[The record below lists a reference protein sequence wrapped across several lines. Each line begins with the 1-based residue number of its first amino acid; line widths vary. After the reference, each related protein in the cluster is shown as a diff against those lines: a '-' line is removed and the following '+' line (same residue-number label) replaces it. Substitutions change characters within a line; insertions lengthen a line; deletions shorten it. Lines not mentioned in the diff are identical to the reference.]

1 LRFATEALAQSK
13 CRRPYPPQEV
23 AVPLVNIRVPEGSL
37 SQEKK
42 ERMIELVTDAVV
54 EAEGYGDAVRPITWV
69 IIDEVKDGSWG
80 ANGSAQRL
88 EDIAKFVES
97 GGFAKATAGSESA

>member
-1 LRFATEALAQSK
+1 M
-13 CRRPYPPQEV
+13 
-23 AVPLVNIRVPEGSL
+23 PLVNIRVPEGSL

-80 ANGSAQRL
+80 ASGRAVRL
-88 EDIAKFVES
+88 EDLANVVGQGREAV
-97 GGFAKATAGSESA
+97 AKAAGAA

>member
-1 LRFATEALAQSK
+1 M
-13 CRRPYPPQEV
+13 
-23 AVPLVNIRVPEGSL
+23 PLVNIRVPEGSL

-80 ANGSAQRL
+80 AAGNAVRL
-88 EDIAKFVES
+88 EDLAKLVGQGRDAVE
-97 GGFAKATAGSESA
+97 KATTPA

>member
-1 LRFATEALAQSK
+1 M
-13 CRRPYPPQEV
+13 
-23 AVPLVNIRVPEGSL
+23 PLVNIRVPEGSL

-69 IIDEVKDGSWG
+69 IIDEVKEGSWG
-80 ANGSAQRL
+80 AAGQAVRL
-88 EDIAKFVES
+88 EDLAKLVKGGREAVEAAVTP
-97 GGFAKATAGSESA
+97 G

>member
-1 LRFATEALAQSK
+1 M
-13 CRRPYPPQEV
+13 
-23 AVPLVNIRVPEGSL
+23 PLVNIRVPEGSL

-69 IIDEVKDGSWG
+69 IIDEVKEGSWG
-80 ANGSAQRL
+80 ASGRPVRL
-88 EDIAKFVES
+88 EDLAKLVKGGRQEVE
-97 GGFAKATAGSESA
+97 KAVTPA

>member
-1 LRFATEALAQSK
+1 M
-13 CRRPYPPQEV
+13 
-23 AVPLVNIRVPEGSL
+23 PLVNIRVPEGSL

-69 IIDEVKDGSWG
+69 IIDEVKEGSWG
-80 ANGSAQRL
+80 AAGRAVRL
-88 EDIAKFVES
+88 EDLAKLVK
-97 GGFAKATAGSESA
+97 GGKEEVAKAVTPA

>member
-1 LRFATEALAQSK
+1 M
-13 CRRPYPPQEV
+13 
-23 AVPLVNIRVPEGSL
+23 PLVNIRVPEGSL

-80 ANGSAQRL
+80 AAGNAVRL
-88 EDIAKFVES
+88 DDLAKLVGQGRDAVE
-97 GGFAKATAGSESA
+97 KATTPA

>member
-1 LRFATEALAQSK
+1 M
-13 CRRPYPPQEV
+13 
-23 AVPLVNIRVPEGSL
+23 PLVNIRVPEGSL

-42 ERMIELVTDAVV
+42 DRMIELVTDAVV

-80 ANGSAQRL
+80 ASGRAVRL
-88 EDIAKFVES
+88 EDLKALVTQGKDAV
-97 GGFAKATAGSESA
+97 AKAAAPAV

>member
-1 LRFATEALAQSK
+1 M
-13 CRRPYPPQEV
+13 
-23 AVPLVNIRVPEGSL
+23 PLVNIRVPEGSL

-69 IIDEVKDGSWG
+69 IIDEVKEGSWG
-80 ANGSAQRL
+80 AAGRAVRL
-88 EDIAKFVES
+88 EDLAKLVKGGKEQVE
-97 GGFAKATAGSESA
+97 KAVTPA

>member
-1 LRFATEALAQSK
+1 M
-13 CRRPYPPQEV
+13 
-23 AVPLVNIRVPEGSL
+23 PLVNIRVPEGSL

-80 ANGSAQRL
+80 AAGNAVRL
-88 EDIAKFVES
+88 EDLAKLVKAGKEEV
-97 GGFAKATAGSESA
+97 AKAVTPA

>member
-1 LRFATEALAQSK
+1 M
-13 CRRPYPPQEV
+13 
-23 AVPLVNIRVPEGSL
+23 PLVNIRVPEGSL

-80 ANGSAQRL
+80 AAGRAVRL
-88 EDIAKFVES
+88 EDLAKLVKGGKQAVEE
-97 GGFAKATAGSESA
+97 AVTPAA

>member
-1 LRFATEALAQSK
+1 M
-13 CRRPYPPQEV
+13 
-23 AVPLVNIRVPEGSL
+23 PLVNIRVPEGSL

-54 EAEGYGDAVRPITWV
+54 EAEGLGDAVRPITWV

-80 ANGSAQRL
+80 AAGQAVRL
-88 EDIAKFVES
+88 EDLAKLVKGGRETVEAAVAP
-97 GGFAKATAGSESA
+97 G

>member
-1 LRFATEALAQSK
+1 M
-13 CRRPYPPQEV
+13 
-23 AVPLVNIRVPEGSL
+23 PLVNIRVPEGSL

-54 EAEGYGDAVRPITWV
+54 EAEGFGDAVRPITWV

-80 ANGSAQRL
+80 AAGNAVRL
-88 EDIAKFVES
+88 EDLAKLVKS
-97 GGFAKATAGSESA
+97 GKEEVAKAVTPA